1 MNLSELIKNVKNE
14 VGTFLHAKKMEK
26 KNPPKKITNQ
36 IDKFVKSNG
45 NDLMDVRVKTKY
57 VNGICYGQTNI

>member
-1 MNLSELIKNVKNE
+1 MNLSELIKTVKSE
-14 VGTFLHAKKMEK
+14 VSNFLHAKKMEK

-45 NDLMDVRVKTKY
+45 NDLMDVRVKTRY
-57 VNGICYGQTNI
+57 VNGICYGQNHI